1 MAVRF
6 EGTSAGVKGTTYTV
20 QVHDSDFAG
29 TKVDVSL
36 FGDGFNLKYNPNEER
51 PDAEIIDSAVDFA
64 IMRTPT
70 TKTEI
75 DDFISDLLSAPDERF
90 TLRILDSS
98 DNLFWCGYI
107 LADQVRYEDDRW
119 ADTLANVRI
128 NAKDGLNRLKA
139 IDYNDNGTAYTGRVT
154 FKEHLFNILDKTGLQ
169 DFWGATDDYLLS
181 IVRWYEDQDATAAL
195 TVNEMDR
202 TFVDHL
208 AFIDYDDN
216 GSEVYTSTYDVL
228 KNICAIWGA
237 RIYLADGAW
246 HFEQWNEYR
255 ETGSIYQHRYYKD
268 GTKPGTNTSVSLEVD
283 ESADSFTTASE
294 GILSYLPS
302 IRKVQIDFN
311 HQDDRNYLK
320 GRNWDDSTPTE
331 TIVLPAKGKKF
342 RIAGTLRTR
351 ALFGAPTLPLPDLVE
366 LHEPVVSVVAIQIGF
381 SDGGTNYS
389 LGRTYTIIGGLS
401 GYAPADWEGG
411 QYPILNP
418 LQSLP
423 QFVSQEIN
431 FSTPAIPDDVSTI
444 ASFTFDVDYVISL
457 RSDGS
462 SFSVADYPVSEEFTF
477 NNVTLQVMNA
487 DTTFPSQLNRSITQ
501 NPDNADASA
510 VLEKEVLIGDGVA
523 FLGSNGISIEVS
535 GEQEPTGLWTKGLT
549 GTGAVI
555 QRLLAIEL
563 LNQRRFPIKIFD
575 GTIYCNTAIHYGSI
589 LKLTTAEQFV
599 GMQTVYNSKQETWR
613 GQFTSIGYSDS
624 ASSYTTV
631 DEPLTPG
638 PGGAGGGSA
647 PGEGPQTVPG
657 TSADNPIGSSFPTGG
672 HIVSTTGT
680 STYNDGDPV
689 TSIGIETMNV
699 DRLIQAGNTIAM
711 IDRTTGNTQTF
722 TVTTDVAVGDTSIA
736 VSSTNIS
743 GQFSQS
749 SFITLETD
757 EYIGNIWRGSVR
769 RYVQKFNSATPT
781 LTVTENSGVLPAD
794 ENNIDVHYGGQLLT
808 PTDDY
813 TVSGSNIVLTFTPKS
828 SVTILVR
835 FMIVG

>member
-20 QVHDSDFAG
+20 QVHDSDFVG
-29 TKVDVSL
+29 TTVDVNI
-36 FGDGFNLKYNPNEER
+36 FGNGFNLKYNPNEER
-51 PDAEIIDSAVDFA
+51 PDAEIIDSSVSLAL
-64 IMRTPT
+64 MRTDD

-98 DNLFWCGYI
+98 DNLYWCGYI

-119 ADTLANVRI
+119 ADKLANVNI

-139 IDYNDNGTAYTGRVT
+139 IDYNDDGTAYSGRVT
-154 FKEHLFNILDKTGLQ
+154 FKDHLFNILDKTGLQ

-216 GSEVYTSTYDVL
+216 GDEVYTSAYDVL

-268 GTKPGTNTSVSLEVD
+268 RSKPGTNTNVSVEVD
-283 ESADSFTTASE
+283 EGADDFITASE
-294 GILSYLPS
+294 GVLTYLPS

-331 TIVLPAKGKKF
+331 TIVLPAKDKRL
-342 RIAGTLRTR
+342 RISGTLRTR

-366 LHEPVVSVVAIQIGF
+366 LHEPVVSIVAIQIGF
-381 SDGGTNYS
+381 TDGGTTYS
-389 LGRTYTIIGGLS
+389 LGRTYTLIGGLS
-401 GYAPADWEGG
+401 GYSAADWEGG
-411 QYPILNP
+411 EYSIINP

-431 FSTPAIPDDVSTI
+431 FITAAIPDDVATI
-444 ASFTFDVDYVISL
+444 AAFTFDVDYIISL

-462 SFSVADYPVSEEFTF
+462 NFSAPDYPTSEEFTF
-477 NNVTLQVMNA
+477 NDITLQVMNN
-487 DTTFPSQLNRSITQ
+487 DGTFPSQLNRAITQ
-501 NPDNADASA
+501 NPDNSDASA
-510 VLEKEVLIGDGVA
+510 VLEKEVIIGDGVA

-535 GEQEPTGLWTKGLT
+535 GEQEPTSAWTKGLT
-549 GTGAVI
+549 GSGVFI

-563 LNQRRFPIKIFD
+563 LNQRRFPIKVFD
-575 GTIYCNTAIHYGSI
+575 GTIYCKSAIGYGNV
-589 LKLTTAEQFV
+589 LKFTTAEQFIAL
-599 GMQTVYNSKQETWR
+599 QAVYNSKQETWR

-624 ASSYTTV
+624 SSGFTTV
-631 DEPLTPG
+631 DEPLTPS
-638 PGGAGGGSA
+638 PGGGSA
-647 PGEGPQTVPG
+647 PGEGPQVVPG
-657 TSADNPIGSSFPTGG
+657 TSANSPIGSAFDDGG
-672 HIVSTTGT
+672 HIVSTTGDN
-680 STYNDGDPV
+680 SYSDGDPV
-689 TSIGIETMNV
+689 TTIGIDAATV
-699 DRLIQAGNTIAM
+699 DGLVQAGDTIAM

-722 TVTTDVAVGDTSIA
+722 TVTSNLQSGDTTIA
-736 VSSTNIS
+736 VSSANIS
-743 GQFSQS
+743 GSFGTNSYITLGTGE
-749 SFITLETD
+749 FIT
-757 EYIGNIWRGSVR
+757 NIRQGSVQ
-769 RYVQKFNSATPT
+769 RYVQKFDNPASAT
-781 LTVTENSGVLPAD
+781 LTVTENSGTLPGD
-794 ENNIDVHYGGQLLT
+794 TNLIDVFYNGVLLSE
-808 PTDDY
+808 TDDY
-813 TVSGSNIVLTFTPKS
+813 SVNGSDVVLTFTPKRR
-828 SVTILVR
+828 V
-835 FMIVG
+835 IVKFWIIG

>member
-139 IDYNDNGTAYTGRVT
+139 IDYNDDGTAYTGRVT

-202 TFVDHL
+202 TYVDHL

-431 FSTPAIPDDVSTI
+431 FSTPAIPDDVATI
-444 ASFTFDVDYVISL
+444 ASFTFDIDYVISL

-487 DTTFPSQLNRSITQ
+487 DGTFPSQLNRSITQ

-510 VLEKEVLIGDGVA
+510 VLEKEVLIGDGAA

-549 GTGAVI
+549 GTGAFI

-638 PGGAGGGSA
+638 LGGGGAA
-647 PGEGPQTVPG
+647 PGEGPQVVPG
-657 TSADNPIGSSFPTGG
+657 TSANNPIGSAFDDGG
-672 HIVSTTGT
+672 HIVSTTGD
-680 STYNDGDPV
+680 SSYSDGDEV
-689 TSIGIETMNV
+689 TTIGIDTATV
-699 DRLIQAGNTIAM
+699 DGLVQAGDTIAM

-722 TVTTDVAVGDTSIA
+722 TVTSNLQAGDTTIA
-736 VSSTNIS
+736 VSSATISGSFGTNSYVTLGTGEFVTNIR
-743 GQFSQS
+743 Q
-749 SFITLETD
+749 
-757 EYIGNIWRGSVR
+757 GSAA
-769 RYVQKFNSATPT
+769 RYVQKFDNPASAT
-781 LTVTENSGVLPAD
+781 LTVTENSGTLPSD
-794 ENNIDVHYGGQLLT
+794 TNLIDVFYNGVLLSE
-808 PTDDY
+808 TDDY
-813 TVSGSNIVLTFTPKS
+813 SISGSDIVLTFTPKRR
-828 SVTILVR
+828 V
-835 FMIVG
+835 IVKFWIIG

>member
-29 TKVDVSL
+29 AKVDVSL

-139 IDYNDNGTAYTGRVT
+139 IDYNDDGTAYTGRVT

-638 PGGAGGGSA
+638 PGGGGAA
-647 PGEGPQTVPG
+647 PGEGPQVVPG
-657 TSADNPIGSSFPTGG
+657 TSANNPIGSSFDDGG
-672 HIVSTTGT
+672 HIVSTTGD
-680 STYNDGDPV
+680 SSYSDGDEV
-689 TSIGIETMNV
+689 TTIGIDTATV
-699 DRLIQAGNTIAM
+699 DGLVQAGDTIAM

-722 TVTTDVAVGDTSIA
+722 TVTSNLQAGDTTIA
-736 VSSTNIS
+736 VSSATISGSFGTNSYVTLGTGEFVTNIR
-743 GQFSQS
+743 Q
-749 SFITLETD
+749 
-757 EYIGNIWRGSVR
+757 GSAA
-769 RYVQKFNSATPT
+769 RYVQKFDNPASAT
-781 LTVTENSGVLPAD
+781 LTVTENSGTLPSD
-794 ENNIDVHYGGQLLT
+794 TNLIDVFYNGVLLSE
-808 PTDDY
+808 TDDY
-813 TVSGSNIVLTFTPKS
+813 SISGSDIVLTFTPKRR
-828 SVTILVR
+828 V
-835 FMIVG
+835 IVKFWIIG